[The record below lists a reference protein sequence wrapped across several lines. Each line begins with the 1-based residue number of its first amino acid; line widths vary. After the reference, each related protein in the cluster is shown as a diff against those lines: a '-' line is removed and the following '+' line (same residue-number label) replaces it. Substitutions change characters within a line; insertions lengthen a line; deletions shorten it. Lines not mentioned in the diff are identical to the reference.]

1 MRLARTP
8 YPISIYHMGYRKV
21 RTEKRCIIKNK
32 KMGRPTSNPRDMR
45 LSLRIAKSEMED
57 IEYCMEKLSISK
69 IDVVLKGI
77 SLLKKDI
84 EKNNDHTH
92 TKENKY

>member
-8 YPISIYHMGYRKV
+8 YPISIYHIGLKKARK
-21 RTEKRCIIKNK
+21 EKRCFIKNK
-32 KMGRPTSNPRDMR
+32 KMGRPTSNPRDKR

-57 IEYCMEKLSISK
+57 IEYCMEQLSISK
-69 IDVVLKGI
+69 IEAVLKGI

-84 EKNNDHTH
+84 E
-92 TKENKY
+92 ENRK

>member
-1 MRLARTP
+1 
-8 YPISIYHMGYRKV
+8 
-21 RTEKRCIIKNK
+21 
-32 KMGRPTSNPRDMR
+32 MGRPTSNPRDMR

-84 EKNNDHTH
+84 EKNNEHMHTKGN

>member
-1 MRLARTP
+1 
-8 YPISIYHMGYRKV
+8 
-21 RTEKRCIIKNK
+21 
-32 KMGRPTSNPRDMR
+32 MR

-84 EKNNDHTH
+84 EKNNEHMHT
-92 TKENKY
+92 